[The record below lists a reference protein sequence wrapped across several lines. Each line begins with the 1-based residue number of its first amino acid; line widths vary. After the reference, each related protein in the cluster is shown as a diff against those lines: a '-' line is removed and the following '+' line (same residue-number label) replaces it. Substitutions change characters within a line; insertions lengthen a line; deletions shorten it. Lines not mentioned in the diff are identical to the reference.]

1 MPRNLKE
8 LAELIARR
16 DDITLNEAII
26 VVEEAK
32 EAMQDAFYS
41 GSLEEVEDILADFLG
56 LEPDYLDLFIG

>member
-32 EAMQDAFYS
+32 EAMQDAFYN